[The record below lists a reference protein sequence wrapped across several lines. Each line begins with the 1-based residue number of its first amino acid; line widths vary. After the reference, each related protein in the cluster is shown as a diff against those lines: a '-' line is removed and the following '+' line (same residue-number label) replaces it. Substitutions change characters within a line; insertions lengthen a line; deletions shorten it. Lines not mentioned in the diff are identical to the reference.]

1 MSILGKIVAHKMR
14 EVAQNEEIKPIKLL
28 EKSIYF
34 NSPVVSLKD
43 YLLRKDK
50 VGVIAEIKRSS
61 PSAGTIKEYL
71 DIEQL
76 SIAYMKAGATAL
88 SVLTDQQYFGGSN
101 RDLTEARKFNY
112 CPILRKDFII
122 DEYQVFEAKSI
133 GADCVL
139 LIARCLSPARCRELA
154 AIAKK
159 LGMEVLLEVHKEEEV
174 LSHLHSNIDLVG
186 VNNRNL
192 VDFRTDIETS
202 IHLANC
208 IPNDFVMISESGI
221 SSAEQLNQLRGVGYK
236 GFLIGSFFMKQ
247 ARPAKACRDLIH
259 QLNAMDV

>member
-14 EVAQNEEIKPIKLL
+14 EVAENEEVKPIKLL
-28 EKSIYF
+28 ERSIYF
-34 NSPVVSLKD
+34 DSPVVSLKD

-50 VGVIAEIKRSS
+50 AGIIAEIKRSS
-61 PSAGTIKEYL
+61 PSEGSIKEYL

-101 RDLTEARKFNY
+101 QDLSEARKFNY

-133 GADCVL
+133 GADCIL
-139 LIARCLSPARCRELA
+139 LIARCLSPARCKELA
-154 AIAKK
+154 RVAKK
-159 LGMEVLLEVHKEEEV
+159 LRMEVLLEVHNKEEIT
-174 LSHLHSNIDLVG
+174 SHLHDNIDLVG

-192 VDFRTDIETS
+192 VDFNTRVETS
-202 IHLANC
+202 MRLAKY
-208 IPNDFVMISESGI
+208 IPQGFVKVSESGI
-221 SSAEQLNQLRGVGYK
+221 SNAAQIDHLRAEGYK
-236 GFLIGSFFMKQ
+236 GFLIGSFFMRQ
-247 ARPAKACRDLIH
+247 VRPAQACRDLIN
-259 QLNAMDV
+259 QLKSS